1 MKIAVLIARIL
12 LGLIFVFFGLN
23 AFFNFL
29 HAPMPTGVA
38 GQFIGALYTSHFYV
52 VPFGFQ
58 LIGGLLLA
66 QHPDVI
72 TVVDEAYVPLA
83 LVILAPILVNI
94 LTFHLTMAPG
104 ILPGLVCTVLW
115 FIVFAGHRASFV
127 GILNPNG

>member
-29 HAPMPTGVA
+29 HAPMPTGLA
-38 GQFIGALYTSHFYV
+38 GQFIGALYASHFYV

-58 LIGGLLLA
+58 LIGGLLLLSGRF
-66 QHPDVI
+66 VS
-72 TVVDEAYVPLA
+72 LA

-104 ILPGLVCTVLW
+104 ILPGLVCTALW
-115 FIVFAGHRASFV
+115 FIVFAGHRTSFA

>member
-1 MKIAVLIARIL
+1 MKIAVLVARIL

-29 HAPMPTGVA
+29 HAPMPTGLA

-58 LIGGLLLA
+58 LIGGLLLLSGRF
-66 QHPDVI
+66 VS
-72 TVVDEAYVPLA
+72 LA

-115 FIVFAGHRASFV
+115 FIIFAGHRSSFA
-127 GILNPNG
+127 GILSAKG

>member
-12 LGLIFVFFGLN
+12 LGLVFVFFGLN

-29 HAPMPTGVA
+29 HAPMPPGLA
-38 GQFIGALYTSHFYV
+38 GQFTGALFASHFYV

-58 LIGGLLLA
+58 ILGGLLML
-66 QHPDVI
+66 VGRYI
-72 TVVDEAYVPLA
+72 SLG

-104 ILPGLVCTVLW
+104 ILPGLVCTLLW
-115 FIVFAGHRASFV
+115 FIIFAAHRESFR
-127 GILNPNG
+127 GILSANG

>member
-58 LIGGLLLA
+58 LIGGLLLLSGRF
-66 QHPDVI
+66 VS
-72 TVVDEAYVPLA
+72 LA

-94 LTFHLTMAPG
+94 LTFHLTMQPG

-115 FIVFAGHRASFV
+115 FIVFAGHRSSFAA
-127 GILNPNG
+127 ILTPNG

>member
-12 LGLIFVFFGLN
+12 LGLIFVVFGLN
-23 AFFNFL
+23 AFLNFL
-29 HAPMPTGVA
+29 HAPMPTGLA
-38 GQFIGALYTSHFYV
+38 GQFMGALFMSHFFV

-58 LIGGLLLA
+58 ILGGLLLLA
-66 QHPDVI
+66 GRF
-72 TVVDEAYVPLA
+72 VPLA

-115 FIVFAGHRASFV
+115 FIIFAGHRSAFA
-127 GILNPNG
+127 GILDPKA

>member
-29 HAPMPTGVA
+29 HAPLPTGLA
-38 GQFIGALYTSHFYV
+38 GQFIGALFASHFYV

-58 LIGGLLLA
+58 ILGGLLLLSGRF
-66 QHPDVI
+66 
-72 TVVDEAYVPLA
+72 VPLA

-94 LTFHLTMAPG
+94 LTYHLTMAPG
-104 ILPGLVCTVLW
+104 ILPGLVCTLLW
-115 FIVFAGHRASFV
+115 FIVFAGHRGSFA
-127 GILNPNG
+127 GILSANG

>member
-12 LGLIFVFFGLN
+12 LGLVFVFFGLN

-29 HAPMPTGVA
+29 HAPMPTGLA
-38 GQFIGALYTSHFYV
+38 GQFTGALFASHFYV

-58 LIGGLLLA
+58 ILGGLLMLA
-66 QHPDVI
+66 GR
-72 TVVDEAYVPLA
+72 YVALG

-104 ILPGLVCTVLW
+104 ILPGLVCTLLW
-115 FIVFAGHRASFV
+115 FVVFAGHRESFR
-127 GILNPNG
+127 GILSANG

>member
-29 HAPMPTGVA
+29 HAPMPTGLA

-58 LIGGLLLA
+58 LIGGLLLLSGRF
-66 QHPDVI
+66 I
-72 TVVDEAYVPLA
+72 PLA

-115 FIVFAGHRASFV
+115 FIIFAGHRSSFA
-127 GILNPNG
+127 GILNAKG

>member
-12 LGLIFVFFGLN
+12 LGLTFVFFGLN

-29 HAPMPTGVA
+29 HAPMPTGLA
-38 GQFIGALYTSHFYV
+38 GQFMGALFVSHFYV

-58 LIGGLLLA
+58 VIGGLLLL
-66 QHPDVI
+66 I
-72 TVVDEAYVPLA
+72 GRYVSLA

-94 LTFHLTMAPG
+94 LTFHLTLLPG

-115 FIVFAGHRASFV
+115 FVVFAGHRSSFT
-127 GILNPNG
+127 GILSANG

>member
-1 MKIAVLIARIL
+1 MKIAVLISRIL

-29 HAPMPTGVA
+29 HAPMPTGLA

-58 LIGGLLLA
+58 IIGGLLLLSGRF
-66 QHPDVI
+66 
-72 TVVDEAYVPLA
+72 VPLA

-115 FIVFAGHRASFV
+115 FIIFAGHRSSFA
-127 GILNPNG
+127 GILSAKG

>member
-29 HAPMPTGVA
+29 HAPMPTGLA

-58 LIGGLLLA
+58 LIGGLLLLSGRF
-66 QHPDVI
+66 
-72 TVVDEAYVPLA
+72 VPLA

-115 FIVFAGHRASFV
+115 FIIFAGHRSSFA
-127 GILNPNG
+127 GILNAKG

>member
-1 MKIAVLIARIL
+1 MKVAVLIARIL
-12 LGLIFVFFGLN
+12 LGLVFVFFGLN

-29 HAPMPTGVA
+29 HAPMPPGLA
-38 GQFIGALYTSHFYV
+38 GQFTGALFASHFYV

-58 LIGGLLLA
+58 ILGGLLMI
-66 QHPDVI
+66 VGR
-72 TVVDEAYVPLA
+72 YVSLG

-115 FIVFAGHRASFV
+115 FVVFAAHRESFR
-127 GILNPNG
+127 GILSANG

>member
-38 GQFIGALYTSHFYV
+38 GQFIGALYASHFYV
-52 VPFGFQ
+52 VPFAFQ
-58 LIGGLLLA
+58 IVGGLLLLSGRF
-66 QHPDVI
+66 VS
-72 TVVDEAYVPLA
+72 LG

-115 FIVFAGHRASFV
+115 FVVFAGHRNSFA